1 VLVLWQVKAAMFAAG
16 CICRLSEDFSYII
29 LEVLSGLIC
38 PGRLEPQ
45 VTVAAIKAL
54 SKLDCT
60 LAVIH
65 RVHEVFMDIHLL
77 LQYQICSFTSV
88 HTNMCNGMY
97 IGLKISL
104 IAKLIWMP
112 INILYSLASI
122 WNKI

>member
-1 VLVLWQVKAAMFAAG
+1 VLVLRQVKAALFAAG
-16 CICRLSEDFSYII
+16 CICHLSEDFSCII
-29 LEVLSGLIC
+29 LEVLRRLIC

-88 HTNMCNGMY
+88 QANMCNIAY
-97 IGLKISL
+97 IELKIAL

-112 INILYSLASI
+112 INILFV
-122 WNKI
+122 